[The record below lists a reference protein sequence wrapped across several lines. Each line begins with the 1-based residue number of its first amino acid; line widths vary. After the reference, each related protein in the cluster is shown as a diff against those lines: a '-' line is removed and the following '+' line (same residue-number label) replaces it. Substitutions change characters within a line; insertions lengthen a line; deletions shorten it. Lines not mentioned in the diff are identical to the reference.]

1 MSGTREGAG
10 GSKGGEPRGHFGPV
24 AADYAA
30 FRPTYPPALF
40 EHLAEVAPRREIAWD
55 CGAGSGQA
63 TLDLAN
69 WFRFVVATEL
79 SGEQAD
85 RAPRH
90 ATVGWALA
98 RAEATPIAAGSIDL
112 VAVAQALHWFANDA
126 FYEEVRRVAAPGG
139 ILAAWSYGPAW
150 VEGAAGTALARYSQ
164 ETVGPYWPAERRY
177 VDDGYRTIPF
187 PFEELDAPKLHLEV
201 RWTLAELLG
210 YARSWSATSRYMK
223 ATLSDPVADLE
234 RGMQALWP
242 EPDER
247 RRVVWPL
254 AVRIGRVH
262 PS

>member
-1 MSGTREGAG
+1 MSDDRDPAAPPDDA
-10 GSKGGEPRGHFGPV
+10 PRGHFAAV

-40 EHLAEVAPRREIAWD
+40 EYLAEVAPRRDTAWD

-63 TLDLAN
+63 TIDLAN

-90 ATVGWALA
+90 ANVGWAIA
-98 RAEATPIAAGSIDL
+98 RAESTPLPAGAIDL
-112 VAVAQALHWFANDA
+112 VTAAQALHWFANDP
-126 FYEEVRRVAAPGG
+126 FFEEVRRVAAPDAVF
-139 ILAAWSYGPAW
+139 AAWSYGPAW
-150 VEGAAGTALARYSQ
+150 VEGAAGTALARFSQ
-164 ETVGPYWPAERRY
+164 ETVGPYWPPERKY
-177 VDDGYRTIPF
+177 VDDGYRSIPF
-187 PFEELDAPKLHLEV
+187 PFEELEAPRFHLEV

-210 YARSWSATSRYMK
+210 YARSWSATSRCMQ
-223 ATLSDPVADLE
+223 ATLTDPVADLE
-234 RGMQALWP
+234 RVMQPLWP

-254 AVRIGRVH
+254 ALRIGRVR
-262 PS
+262 PA

>member
-1 MSGTREGAG
+1 MSDARDDADA
-10 GSKGGEPRGHFGPV
+10 SPADASRGHFGPV

-40 EHLAEVAPRREIAWD
+40 EYLAEVAPRRDTAWD

-85 RAPRH
+85 RATRH
-90 ATVGWALA
+90 GNVAWALA
-98 RAEATPIAAGSIDL
+98 RAEATPLAGGAMDL

-126 FYEEVRRVAAPGG
+126 FYAEVRRVAAPAG
-139 ILAAWSYGPAW
+139 IFAAWSYGPAW
-150 VEGAAGTALARYSQ
+150 VEGAAGTALARFAQ
-164 ETVGPYWPAERRY
+164 EIVGPYWPAERRY
-177 VDDGYRTIPF
+177 VDEGYRTIPF
-187 PFEELDAPKLHLEV
+187 PFEELEPPKLHLEV
-201 RWTLAELLG
+201 RWTLPELLG

-223 ATLSDPVADLE
+223 ATLTDPVADLE

-242 EPDER
+242 EPDEA

-254 AVRIGRVH
+254 AIRIGRVR
-262 PS
+262 PA